1 MISRIV
7 FGLGSNLGNRLD
19 NINNAVKYLEN
30 LFNLSKVKFSNII
43 ENKAILLPNSPQE
56 WDLDFL
62 NIVISADIDIE
73 RFKPLEILNITQEI
87 EKKIGRVQS
96 QRWSPR
102 VIDIDI
108 LAIDDYIIKIDEI
121 LTIPHLGIFDRDFFI
136 NGFKEIESNLYEIL
150 LKKI

>member
-87 EKKIGRVQS
+87 EKKN
-96 QRWSPR
+96 WPR
-102 VIDIDI
+102 
-108 LAIDDYIIKIDEI
+108 
-121 LTIPHLGIFDRDFFI
+121 TIS
-136 NGFKEIESNLYEIL
+136 KMVSKSY
-150 LKKI
+150 